1 MTNMTS
7 KTENALALLAAEM
20 APLTDEVRTLQ
31 ARLVEIAKL
40 RRDVRARVTMALHRD
55 AMQGL
60 AFHLM
65 TGGTVTVTCKAYST
79 LAILD
84 GVDRDYPAVTGP
96 VVAVQPN
103 GRKHVGLWVK
113 FPGSGQ
119 TWLSA
124 ADLAGFRYEITVNG
138 SPYRMPALPAW
149 AKV

>member
-1 MTNMTS
+1 MTFVTT
-7 KTENALALLAAEM
+7 KTENTMALLAAEM
-20 APLTDEVRTLQ
+20 TPLTDEVRTLQ

-40 RRDVRARVTMALHRD
+40 RRDVRARVATALHRD

-60 AFHLM
+60 AYHL
-65 TGGTVTVTCKAYST
+65 TNGGTVTVTRKAYST

-96 VVAVQPN
+96 VIAVQPN

-113 FPGSGQ
+113 FPGAGQ
-119 TWLSA
+119 TWLAA